1 MVAGE
6 IDGGRQPRRAPAN
19 NDAVVHGVRSVSSR
33 RWFPLEREAPLGWLI
48 VTALVIAAVTVGA
61 ARLVVVRGLATSTL
75 GQILLSAAS
84 VPIVTAVIAAL
95 LIALQ
100 FAQRAPDAHRGSFGM
115 VIFSIVMFWFYGLM
129 ASVLIGLPT
138 AVVAVRAFQRG

>member
-1 MVAGE
+1 M
-6 IDGGRQPRRAPAN
+6 
-19 NDAVVHGVRSVSSR
+19 
-33 RWFPLEREAPLGWLI
+33 GWLI
-48 VTALVIAAVTVGA
+48 VSALVIAAVTVGA

-75 GQILLSAAS
+75 GQFLLSAAS